1 MKKELATK
9 VNVYLAN
16 IGVSYIKLHNL
27 HWNVVGSQF
36 KAVHEYL
43 ETLYDTFADMLDATA
58 EILKMN
64 GEMLLASMKGYL
76 SASTISELESSEM
89 DVENVMKTVLKDMEA
104 LKNQAGAIR
113 EQADEVDQ
121 FDVANQMEDD
131 IENYNKTIWFIQ
143 SMLK

>member
-58 EILKMN
+58 EILKLN
-64 GEMLLASMKGYL
+64 GEMPLASMKGYL

-104 LKNQAGAIR
+104 LKNQARTIR

>member
-64 GEMLLASMKGYL
+64 GEMPLASMKGYL

-121 FDVANQMEDD
+121 FDVANQLEDD

>member
-1 MKKELATK
+1 
-9 VNVYLAN
+9 
-16 IGVSYIKLHNL
+16 
-27 HWNVVGSQF
+27 
-36 KAVHEYL
+36 
-43 ETLYDTFADMLDATA
+43 MLDATA

-64 GEMLLASMKGYL
+64 GEMPLASMKGYL

-104 LKNQAGAIR
+104 LKNQARAIR

>member
-64 GEMLLASMKGYL
+64 GEMPLASMKGYL

>member
-64 GEMLLASMKGYL
+64 GEMPLASMKGYL

-104 LKNQAGAIR
+104 LKNQARAIR

>member
-1 MKKELATK
+1 
-9 VNVYLAN
+9 
-16 IGVSYIKLHNL
+16 
-27 HWNVVGSQF
+27 
-36 KAVHEYL
+36 
-43 ETLYDTFADMLDATA
+43 
-58 EILKMN
+58 
-64 GEMLLASMKGYL
+64 
-76 SASTISELESSEM
+76 M

-104 LKNQAGAIR
+104 LKNQARAIR